1 MPYRKMENNNNHAC
15 NVEIEPEKVG
25 MAADAPAKQYLVRRS
40 KKLPAWLWISIAQA
54 LGIRIRPNDRAI
66 VATVLYASTIV
77 SALVLVISTSTYVIA
92 EFVQH
97 SRVDELKNNQT
108 GILMTGDKVAGSRQK
123 YHTDVMDGIAMVS
136 LTIFWCLLGLYA
148 KNLAY
153 RLYNS
158 SKFLEMVRL
167 HAKTILKVNAAFVF
181 FLLMTTFVAVHN
193 ISAYYYWYADRET
206 CSTAGIS
213 PILCQIR
220 FIALCVFSIFAI
232 LWNSLVGIVLLSVCR
247 TNTMGIRRFIQDL
260 ERDAIIYERQRF
272 GSNASYNDLLWVTE
286 NDADQS
292 SDGDAEP
299 KMRRRC
305 TTLTNNNVEPTSTDG
320 QLEKGSPKEPMSP
333 GIGLSQRSTLE
344 LHDVTSP
351 VIFQNNPPSAA
362 AQSDNETKD
371 QIKPMSTAVVLQR
384 YWRLSCS
391 TRISSVMFQRWT
403 TCVTTLCLS
412 WVAIGLVQ
420 WLSYTPHPLQ
430 VAEVCI
436 PMMILPLLCAAYAEV
451 NGEGK
456 RLLKCICPMEQR
468 LHALYVMWQSPPQM
482 TIFGM
487 NITYGAMGTAAAGL
501 LLALTSRVV
510 LKQLGAGSS

>member
-1 MPYRKMENNNNHAC
+1 MPYKQMGNNNNHAY

-25 MAADAPAKQYLVRRS
+25 MADAPAKQYLVRRS
-40 KKLPAWLWISIAQA
+40 KKLPAWLWISIAHA
-54 LGIRIRPNDRAI
+54 LGIRIRPNDRAV
-66 VATVLYASTIV
+66 VATVLYTSTII
-77 SALVLVISTSTYVIA
+77 SALVLVISTSTYVVA
-92 EFVQH
+92 EVVQH
-97 SRVDELKNNQT
+97 SRVDGFRNNQS
-108 GILMTGDKVAGSRQK
+108 GILMIGDKVAGSRGK
-123 YHTDVMDGIAMVS
+123 DHTDVMDGIAMIS
-136 LTIFWCLLGLYA
+136 LTVFWCLLGLYA

-181 FLLMTTFVAVHN
+181 FLLMTTFVVVHN
-193 ISAYYYWYADRET
+193 ISAFYTWYADRGT
-206 CSTAGIS
+206 CSAAGIT
-213 PILCQIR
+213 PVLCQIR
-220 FIALCVFSIFAI
+220 FIALCIFSVFAI

-260 ERDAIIYERQRF
+260 ERDAVIYERQRF
-272 GSNASYNDLLWVTE
+272 GSNASYNDVLWLTE

-299 KMRRRC
+299 KLRRRF
-305 TTLTNNNVEPTSTDG
+305 TTSTNNNVESSSTDE
-320 QLEKGSPKEPMSP
+320 QLEKSSVKEPISA
-333 GIGLSQRSTLE
+333 GVSQRSTLE
-344 LHDVTSP
+344 LHDVNFP
-351 VIFQNNPPSAA
+351 VIPQDNPPSGVGTQNA
-362 AQSDNETKD
+362 NEE
-371 QIKPMSTAVVLQR
+371 QRKPMSTAVVLQR
-384 YWRLSCS
+384 YWRLSCA

-420 WLSYTPHPLQ
+420 WLSNTPHPLQ

-482 TIFGM
+482 TVFGM